1 MSIYDDEL
9 WNLMESK
16 AMADGLHDKFV
27 AGVREVCEYGIGRAK
42 TIRDTFPLYTLHDET
57 HICNVLRL
65 MRELLGPRVSR
76 LTRDEAATLVMC
88 ACCHDVG
95 MSYKEQEKR
104 ELLEDFDKID
114 EYLSHHPKDYVRAH
128 AVDPYVPR
136 LDDAMQRSFF
146 RSIHH
151 ERVQDLLGTMTW
163 PRALVGKVDRNVIV
177 RVCKSHGNDVATLS
191 DLDPTP
197 TIDLRMCAV
206 LLRLADILDF
216 DDTRAPQAIYEYCDL
231 DAPKDAEST
240 VSAMEWR
247 KHLGAAGLA
256 FPSNAEREHA
266 YDLFFSASYDDPQV
280 EQAVRRYLDWVD
292 EELRE
297 CARELGRFRG
307 TWQDLALPQKVQRN
321 IESNGYESEP
331 YRLVL
336 DQDKVLDLLVGN
348 NLYADQSVFVRELI
362 QNAIDA
368 VRTRQELDERLPR
381 NWEPRISIRTWTD
394 DEGYQWFRIED
405 NGVGMTKQTMLDH
418 LLKVGS
424 SYYSSDVFRREKLR
438 HRASSDYTPISRF
451 GIGILSCFMDGNG
464 SARVEI
470 STKHYEAGASLRLRL
485 DGTSGFYRLCN
496 RDKRHHPGP
505 MQGITD
511 VEKREY
517 LLRPGTVIAV
527 RTNLY
532 ASGAYGGFKEIVD
545 KYVAFPPVLIHY
557 EGEEG
562 SYDYP
567 TEQQLV
573 AGACGMGSTGTGPK
587 ADVIDLP
594 IPAGAVKQI
603 QRVWPEFSWP
613 QDFKVQLGRLSL
625 GAYAESQHVAGAAV
639 VARTVGDF
647 PTFTHRFGA
656 HEIEMQTRAY
666 LEPMTPYAESNPT
679 IRLGIQIRP
688 TGMDGNA
695 INRINSKYKKFV
707 YSDDIISQYTQRGD
721 FCLVGILDALRNP
734 STLGSSWRNTMR
746 ERFALTDDELDQE
759 VERAR
764 GIIGLRTGLNP
775 LEIDLAL
782 HLSKEREWDVA
793 VCDLSSLDWYATWF
807 GGSRA
812 RTGHRM
818 LVAHNGI
825 ACGSAESMFCDKD
838 NGSRCVAAIL
848 LLKDK
853 LRPDLGL
860 ARDGIRGYTLETQL
874 VLELMRRRIQA
885 DGYYLGE
892 DYPTRAVDYH
902 LLAASAYEDV
912 LAHNKVLAH
921 DLTLAVN
928 GDAQVRIDE
937 LASARQSRKLV
948 LRSVPVLM
956 WDDYSGTL
964 AQRYQRFCLAYAQQ
978 AFTIRAS
985 FGYSG
990 HKGWLESIEA
1000 QLFPKEAN
1008 DLPQGYRLFPPA
1020 FFVLPLSPEDT
1031 CLATNNA
1038 GRRHWINAAHPLA
1051 AFLLQNAATLRDRT
1065 PGILM
1070 EFTRCLAED
1079 DGEDLVRTV
1088 NRLLGRL
1095 RVLHGNTLSVPA
1107 GLELT
1112 AADLC

>member
-1 MSIYDDEL
+1 MSIYDEDL
-9 WNLMESK
+9 WNLMES
-16 AMADGLHDKFV
+16 MATEDGLHEFV
-27 AGVREVCEYGIGRAK
+27 AGVREVCEFGLARAK

-65 MRELLGPRVSR
+65 MRELLGVHVSR

-95 MSYKEQEKR
+95 MSYAEHEKR
-104 ELLEDFDKID
+104 ELLEDFDRID
-114 EYLSHHPKDYVRAH
+114 EYLDRHPKDYVRAY
-128 AVDPYVPR
+128 AAGLDKPV
-136 LDDAMQRSFF
+136 LDDDMQRSFF

-151 ERVQDLLGTMTW
+151 ERVQDLLGAMTW
-163 PRALVGKVDRNVIV
+163 PRALVGKVDRDVVV
-177 RVCKSHGNDVATLS
+177 RVCRSHGNDVATLG

-197 TIDLRMCAV
+197 TVDLRMCAV

-216 DDTRAPQAIYEYCDL
+216 DDSRAPKPIYEYCELNARTDV
-231 DAPKDAEST
+231 EST

-247 KHLGAAGLA
+247 KHLSSAGFI
-256 FPSNAEREHA
+256 FPPEAEREHS
-266 YDLFFSASYDDPQV
+266 YDLVYAASCNDPQV
-280 EQAVRRYLDWVD
+280 EQGVRGYLDWVD

-297 CARELGRFRG
+297 CAHELGRFRG

-321 IESNGYESEP
+321 IESFGYESEP

-368 VRTRQELDERLPR
+368 VRTRQELDKNPR
-381 NWEPRISIRTWTD
+381 RPWKPQISIRTWTD
-394 DEGYQWFRIED
+394 DEGYHWFRIED
-405 NGVGMTKQTMLDH
+405 NGVGMTKQTMLEH

-424 SYYSSDVFRREKLR
+424 SYYSSDAFRREKLR
-438 HRASSDYTPISRF
+438 HNANSDYTPISRF

-470 STKHYEAGASLRLRL
+470 NTKHYEAGTSLRLRL

-496 RDKRHHPGP
+496 RDKGHRPGP
-505 MQGITD
+505 MQGITNS
-511 VEKREY
+511 ERREY
-517 LLRPGTVIAV
+517 LSRPGTAIAV

-532 ASGAYGGFKEIVD
+532 TSGTYGGFKEIVD
-545 KYVAFPPVLIHY
+545 KYVAFPPVPIHY

-567 TEQQLV
+567 TEQKLV
-573 AGACGMGSTGTGPK
+573 AGVCGMGPVGASPA

-594 IPAGAVKQI
+594 IPAGAVEQI

-625 GAYAESQHVAGAAV
+625 GAYAESPHVAGAAV
-639 VARTVGDF
+639 VARTIGDF
-647 PTFTHRFGA
+647 PTFTHRFGT
-656 HEIEMQTRAY
+656 HEVKMQARAY
-666 LEPMTPYAESNPT
+666 LDPVTPYAENSPT
-679 IRLGIQIRP
+679 IRLGIIVRP

-695 INRINSKYKKFV
+695 INRITSKYKKFV
-707 YSDDIISQYTQRGD
+707 YSDDIIAQYTQRGD
-721 FCLVGILDALRNP
+721 FCLAGILDALRNP
-734 STLGSSWRNTMR
+734 STLDGSWRTTIR
-746 ERFALTDDELDQE
+746 ERFGLTDDELDQE

-764 GIIGLRTGLNP
+764 DIIGLRTGLEP
-775 LEIDLAL
+775 REIDLAL
-782 HLSKEREWDVA
+782 HLSKEREWHVA

-807 GGSRA
+807 GGSCT

-825 ACGSAESMFCDKD
+825 ACGSAASLFCDKD
-838 NGSRCVAAIL
+838 NGSRCVAAVL

-853 LRPDLGL
+853 LRPNLGL
-860 ARDGIRGYTLETQL
+860 ARDGIRSYTIETQL

-892 DYPTRAVDYH
+892 DFPTRSIDYH
-902 LLAASAYEDV
+902 LLEAAAYEDV
-912 LAHNKVLAH
+912 LAHNKALAH

-928 GDAQVRIDE
+928 GDEQVRIDE
-937 LASARQSRKLV
+937 LFSARQSHKLV
-948 LRSVPVLM
+948 LQSAPVLM
-956 WDDYSGTL
+956 WDDFSGVLT
-964 AQRYQRFCLAYAQQ
+964 QRYQRFCLAYAQQ
-978 AFTIRAS
+978 LFTIRAPFNRS
-985 FGYSG
+985 DRSG
-990 HKGWLESIEA
+990 WMGSIKT
-1000 QLFPKEAN
+1000 QLFPKGAN

-1031 CLATNNA
+1031 CLTTRDA
-1038 GRRHWINAAHPLA
+1038 GRRRWVNAEHPLA
-1051 AFLLQNAATLRDRT
+1051 TFLLQNAVTLRGRT
-1065 PGILM
+1065 PGILA

-1079 DGEDLVRTV
+1079 DGVDLVRTA
-1088 NRLLGRL
+1088 NRLLDRL
-1095 RVLHGNTLSVPA
+1095 RALRSDALSVPA
-1107 GLELT
+1107 DLKLT
-1112 AADLC
+1112 TDDLC